1 MLILKRLP
9 AIHGRPMISNCD
21 KLTEKA
27 YEFVD
32 FLLKAVMQD
41 GLSYIKNSRDFI
53 NKIENLKKI
62 LSNSI

>member
-1 MLILKRLP
+1 MVF
-9 AIHGRPMISNCD
+9 NCD
-21 KLTEKA
+21 KLIEKA
-27 YEFVD
+27 SEFVD

-41 GLSYIKNSRDFI
+41 GLSYIKDSRDFI

>member
-1 MLILKRLP
+1 
-9 AIHGRPMISNCD
+9 MISNCD

-27 YEFVD
+27 SEFVD

-41 GLSYIKNSRDFI
+41 GLSYVKDSRDFI